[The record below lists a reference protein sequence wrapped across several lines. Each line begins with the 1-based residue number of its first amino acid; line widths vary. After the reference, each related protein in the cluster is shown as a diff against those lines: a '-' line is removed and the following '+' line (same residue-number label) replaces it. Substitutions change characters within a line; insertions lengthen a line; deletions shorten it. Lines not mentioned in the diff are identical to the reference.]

1 MASLLSK
8 NIYEEVSKADLPTGC
23 KPLHSRLILKITR
36 DIEGNIEK
44 YKCRLVAKG
53 YRQVQGRV

>member
-8 NIYEEVSKADLPTGC
+8 NVYEKVSKFKADLQTGC

-53 YRQVQGRV
+53 YRQV